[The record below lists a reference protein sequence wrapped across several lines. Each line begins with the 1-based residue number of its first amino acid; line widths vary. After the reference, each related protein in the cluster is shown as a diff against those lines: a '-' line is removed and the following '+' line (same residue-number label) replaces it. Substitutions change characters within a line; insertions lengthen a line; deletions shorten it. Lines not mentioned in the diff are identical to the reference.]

1 MNQTSQPFIDKTRIQ
16 DPQCTPSIDESGFED
31 PENFEAS
38 EPPEN
43 SEEQDEDVVDR
54 DLWQSC
60 CSAASYFVHTIHF
73 L

>member
-54 DLWQSC
+54 DL
-60 CSAASYFVHTIHF
+60 
-73 L
+73 